1 MLLLLLACFIS
12 VLALVG
18 GIGYWFI
25 TSPDKAEPKP
35 KRPVEEPNVF
45 FEKPNETPDEPG
57 LLREIG
63 RHWTPKPTA
72 KNDTTRK
79 LRTAGFRHP
88 RAIDTL
94 QGIKMISAA
103 LGALGVAAAAGFNG
117 HDFKGMV
124 ISAICAGGFISMLPD
139 RFLEY
144 RASKRAFAIRRGL
157 PPALDLLVLGL
168 EAGQTLD
175 QSLSEASRELRDAYP
190 ELSSELAIVPLEL
203 RAGYP
208 RNQVLTNLARRNEE
222 PELTKLVNLLA
233 DSDRFGTS
241 LAPALKTHARYMRT
255 RRRQIAQEQAR
266 KTTVKLVFPVFFL
279 IFPSV
284 LVVTLGPAVISL
296 YTSLIPMLAK

>member
-1 MLLLLLACFIS
+1 MIWLLIACFIS

-18 GIGYWFI
+18 GIGYWFL
-25 TSPDKAEPKP
+25 TSPEKPQPKP
-35 KRPVEEPNVF
+35 KYPVDEPNVF
-45 FEKPNETPDEPG
+45 LDTPPETPDEPG
-57 LLREIG
+57 LLRELG
-63 RHWTPKPTA
+63 RHWKPSA
-72 KNDTTRK
+72 KNDTERK

-88 RAIDTL
+88 RAIETF
-94 QGIKMISAA
+94 QGIKVLTAA
-103 LGALGVAAAAGFNG
+103 LGALGIAGAAGING
-117 HDFKGMV
+117 HDLKGML
-124 ISAICAGGFISMLPD
+124 IAAICAGGFLSMLPD

-144 RASKRAFAIRRGL
+144 RARARAFAIRRGL
-157 PPALDLLVLGL
+157 PPALDLIVLGL

-208 RNQVLTNLARRNEE
+208 RAQVLTNLARRNEE

-233 DSDRFGTS
+233 DADRFGTS
-241 LAPALKTHARYMRT
+241 LAPALRTHARYMRT

-296 YTSLIPMLAK
+296 YSSLIPMLTK

>member
-1 MLLLLLACFIS
+1 MFFETPHETPEEAGFLRNLGRGWA
-12 VLALVG
+12 
-18 GIGYWFI
+18 
-25 TSPDKAEPKP
+25 PKP
-35 KRPVEEPNVF
+35 A
-45 FEKPNETPDEPG
+45 
-57 LLREIG
+57 
-63 RHWTPKPTA
+63 A
-72 KNDTTRK
+72 KNDADRK
-79 LRTAGFRHP
+79 LRTAGYRHP
-88 RAIDTL
+88 RAIETF
-94 QGIKMISAA
+94 QGIKILTAA
-103 LGALGVAAAAGFNG
+103 IGALGVAAAAALNG
-117 HDFKGMV
+117 HELKGMV
-124 ISAICAGGFISMLPD
+124 IAAICAGGFLSMLPE

-144 RASKRAFAIRRGL
+144 RARARALAIRRGL

-208 RNQVLTNLARRNEE
+208 RLQVLTNLARRNEE

-233 DSDRFGTS
+233 DADRFGSS
-241 LAPALKTHARYMRT
+241 LAPALRTHARYMRT
-255 RRRQIAQEQAR
+255 RRRQLAQEQAR

-296 YTSLIPMLAK
+296 YSSLIPMLTK

>member
-1 MLLLLLACFIS
+1 MILLLIACFIS
-12 VLALVG
+12 VLLLVG
-18 GIGYWFI
+18 GIGYWFV
-25 TSPDKAEPKP
+25 TSPAKAEPKA
-35 KRPVEEPNVF
+35 KVDDEPSVLC
-45 FEKPNETPDEPG
+45 ETPKETAEDPG

-63 RHWTPKPTA
+63 RHWTPKTTA
-72 KNDTTRK
+72 RNHTERR

-88 RAIDTL
+88 RAIETL
-94 QGIKMISAA
+94 QGIKMMAAA
-103 LGALGVAAAAGFNG
+103 LAALGVAAAAGLNG
-117 HDFKGMV
+117 HDLKGMV
-124 ISAICAGGFISMLPD
+124 IAAICAGGFVSMLPD

-144 RASKRAFAIRRGL
+144 RARTRSFAIRRGL
-157 PPALDLLVLGL
+157 PPALDLIVLGL

-190 ELSSELAIVPLEL
+190 ELSSELAIVPLEM

-208 RNQVLTNLARRNEE
+208 RAQVLTNLARRNEE

-241 LAPALKTHARYMRT
+241 LAPALRTHARYMRT
-255 RRRQIAQEQAR
+255 RRRQTAQEQAR
-266 KTTVKLVFPVFFL
+266 KTTVKLIFPVFFL

-296 YTSLIPMLAK
+296 YSSLIPMLAK

>member
-1 MLLLLLACFIS
+1 MILLLFACFIS
-12 VLALVG
+12 VLGLVG
-18 GIGYWFI
+18 GIGYWFLK
-25 TSPDKAEPKP
+25 SPDEGASQTKPADEPS
-35 KRPVEEPNVF
+35 VF
-45 FEKPNETPDEPG
+45 FETPNETPEEAG
-57 LLREIG
+57 FLRNLG
-63 RHWTPKPTA
+63 RGWAPKPTA
-72 KNDTTRK
+72 KNDTDRK
-79 LRTAGFRHP
+79 LRTAGYRHP
-88 RAIDTL
+88 RAIETF
-94 QGIKMISAA
+94 QGIKIMTAA
-103 LGALGVAAAAGFNG
+103 IGALGVAAAAALNG
-117 HDFKGMV
+117 HDLKGML
-124 ISAICAGGFISMLPD
+124 IAAICAGGFLSMLPD

-144 RASKRAFAIRRGL
+144 RARARSFAIRRGL

-208 RNQVLTNLARRNEE
+208 RLQVLTNLARRNEE

-233 DSDRFGTS
+233 DADRFGSS
-241 LAPALKTHARYMRT
+241 LAPALRTHARYMRT
-255 RRRQIAQEQAR
+255 RRRQLAQEQAR

-296 YTSLIPMLAK
+296 YSSLIPMLTK

>member
-1 MLLLLLACFIS
+1 MILLLLACFIS
-12 VLALVG
+12 VLGLVG
-18 GIGYWFI
+18 SIGYWFLK
-25 TSPDKAEPKP
+25 SPDEADAKTKPADEPC
-35 KRPVEEPNVF
+35 VF
-45 FEKPNETPDEPG
+45 FETPNETPEEAG
-57 LLREIG
+57 FLRNLG
-63 RHWTPKPTA
+63 RGWAPKPSA
-72 KNDTTRK
+72 KNDTDRK
-79 LRTAGFRHP
+79 LRTAGYRHP
-88 RAIDTL
+88 RAIETF
-94 QGIKMISAA
+94 QGIKIMTAA
-103 LGALGVAAAAGFNG
+103 IGALGVAAAAALNG
-117 HDFKGMV
+117 HDLKGMV
-124 ISAICAGGFISMLPD
+124 IAAICAGGFLSMIPD

-144 RASKRAFAIRRGL
+144 RARARSFAIRRGL

-208 RNQVLTNLARRNEE
+208 RLQVLTNLARRNEE

-233 DSDRFGTS
+233 DADRFGSS
-241 LAPALKTHARYMRT
+241 LAPALRTHARYMRT
-255 RRRQIAQEQAR
+255 RRRQLAQEQAR

-296 YTSLIPMLAK
+296 YSSLIPMLTK

>member
-1 MLLLLLACFIS
+1 MILLLFACFIS
-12 VLALVG
+12 VLGLVG
-18 GIGYWFI
+18 GIGYWFLK
-25 TSPDKAEPKP
+25 SPGEGASQTKPSDEPS
-35 KRPVEEPNVF
+35 VF
-45 FEKPNETPDEPG
+45 FETPNETPEDAG
-57 LLREIG
+57 FLRNLG
-63 RHWTPKPTA
+63 RGWAPKPAA
-72 KNDTTRK
+72 KNDTDRK
-79 LRTAGFRHP
+79 LRTAGYRHP
-88 RAIDTL
+88 RAIETF
-94 QGIKMISAA
+94 QGIKIMTAA
-103 LGALGVAAAAGFNG
+103 IGALGVAAAAALNG
-117 HDFKGMV
+117 HDLKGML
-124 ISAICAGGFISMLPD
+124 IAAICAGGFLSMLPD

-144 RASKRAFAIRRGL
+144 RARARSFAIRRGL

-208 RNQVLTNLARRNEE
+208 RLQVLTNLARRNEE

-233 DSDRFGTS
+233 DADRFGSS
-241 LAPALKTHARYMRT
+241 LGPALRTQARYMRT
-255 RRRQIAQEQAR
+255 RRRQLAQEQAR

-296 YTSLIPMLAK
+296 YSSLIPMLTK

>member
-1 MLLLLLACFIS
+1 MILLLAACFIS
-12 VLALVG
+12 VLGLVG
-18 GIGYWFI
+18 SIGYWFLK
-25 TSPDKAEPKP
+25 SPDEAADETKPSDEPS
-35 KRPVEEPNVF
+35 VF
-45 FEKPNETPDEPG
+45 FETPNEMPEEAG
-57 LLREIG
+57 FLRNLG
-63 RHWTPKPTA
+63 RGWAPKPAA
-72 KNDTTRK
+72 KNDTDRK
-79 LRTAGFRHP
+79 LRTAGYRHP
-88 RAIDTL
+88 RAIETF
-94 QGIKMISAA
+94 QGIKILTAA
-103 LGALGVAAAAGFNG
+103 LGALGVAAAAALNG
-117 HDFKGMV
+117 HDLKGMV
-124 ISAICAGGFISMLPD
+124 IAAICTGGFLSMLPD

-144 RASKRAFAIRRGL
+144 RARARSFAIRRGL

-208 RNQVLTNLARRNEE
+208 RLQVLTNLARRNEE

-233 DSDRFGTS
+233 DADRFGSS
-241 LAPALKTHARYMRT
+241 LAPALRTHARYMRT
-255 RRRQIAQEQAR
+255 RRRQLAQEQAR

-296 YTSLIPMLAK
+296 YSSLIPMLTK